1 MAEQEVEF
9 SSGAVVELS
18 RKTLIRVLHVDDD
31 NGFLKVAKQCL
42 EVQGEIVVDTA
53 SSVNEALE
61 KLKKK
66 DYDAIVSDYQ
76 MPDKDGLEFLKELRQ
91 KGNTIPFIVFTG
103 KGREEVAIKALN
115 LGADQYTNKNSD
127 PETVYSELA
136 HSIRAAVE
144 QKKTTERY
152 RNLLESIDDSVYV
165 LDREWRHVVVN
176 EAAARFT
183 HVPKERLLGNKL
195 TDLFPGVEKTPFFE
209 AFRRVMETRKPETV
223 SAPYVFEDGRKRYY
237 EVHVHPVPEGI
248 LCISSD
254 VTERKQME
262 IALKQSEERF
272 RTVSENTSEWIWE
285 IDADGKYVYSSPCV
299 KRILGYAPEEVLGK
313 HFYDL
318 CHPEDREQ
326 LKKLVFEA
334 FAKKQPFRDF
344 INRNVHKDGKTV
356 WLSTSGAPML
366 DGQGTLLGYRGATR
380 DVTEH
385 RLMEQW
391 YATIVKKASDGFWI
405 NDSTGRF
412 IDVNDA
418 YCRMIG
424 YSREELL
431 SMSIQDVEALE
442 KPEETAERIKKIMKE
457 GHDHFETRHRRKDG
471 TAIDVEVSVNYYP
484 VAGGQLVSFIRDVT
498 TRKKDEQAVRESQQK
513 FEALFRGN
521 PEAAVY
527 VAVDF
532 RILDVNPRFCQLF
545 GYAAQEVVGKSLN
558 DVIVPENL
566 MEEAQGLDKDAKD
579 GYASRDT
586 IRKRKDGSLV
596 HVSVSAAPV
605 IFENRLLGYVGIYK
619 DITELKRAH
628 EESEEARRHFQ
639 TLFNVM
645 ADPVVIL
652 DETGRI
658 LEITQRA
665 EELAGFK
672 REELLG
678 KVFLE
683 TEIATAKTKTVM
695 MKNLAKRIMGMQ
707 VGPYEVE
714 ILTKDRRKLMFEI
727 NAAKIGYKGAPADLV
742 VFRDITERKKLEE
755 KLRVVGSLTRHDVRN
770 KLSAVTGNAYLLK
783 RKLAEDPEALEQ
795 LTCIEAAVREVE
807 TILEFARTYEKLGIE
822 QLSSIDVGEA
832 FNEAVS
838 LFSDLKGVKVVNECG
853 GLTVLADS
861 LLRQLFYNLIDNSLK
876 YGEKTRQIRV
886 YHKPS
891 SADQLELVYEDDGTG
906 IPDNMRSNLFK
917 EGFTS
922 GKGTGY
928 GLFMI
933 KRICEVYG
941 WTIRET
947 GKQGKGAQF
956 TITIPKTNKSGTAY
970 STGKPPSQ

>member
-9 SSGAVVELS
+9 SGGAVVDLS
-18 RKTLIRVLHVDDD
+18 CTTLIRVLHVDDD
-31 NGFLKVAKQCL
+31 AGFLKVAKQCL
-42 EVQGEIVVDTA
+42 EMQGEIAVDTA
-53 SSVNEALE
+53 SSVDEALE
-61 KLKKK
+61 KLNEK
-66 DYDAIVSDYQ
+66 DYDVIVSDYQ
-76 MPDKDGLEFLKELRQ
+76 MPDKDGLELLRTLRR
-91 KGNTIPFIVFTG
+91 KGNTVPFIVFTG
-103 KGREEVAIKALN
+103 KGREEVAVRALN
-115 LGADQYTNKNSD
+115 LGADQYVDKNGD

-136 HSIRAAVE
+136 HGIRAAVE
-144 QKKTTERY
+144 KKKTAERY
-152 RNLLESIDDSVYV
+152 RILLESIDDSVYV

-176 EAAARFT
+176 EAATRFT
-183 HVPKERLLGNKL
+183 HVPREKLLGNKL
-195 TDLFPGVEKTPFFE
+195 TDLFPGVEKTAFFE
-209 AFRRVMETRKPETV
+209 VFRRVMEARKPETV
-223 SAPYVFEDGRKRYY
+223 SAPYVFEDGRKGYY
-237 EVHVHPVPEGI
+237 EVHVYPVPEGI

-254 VTERKQME
+254 VTERKRME
-262 IALKQSEERF
+262 MALKQSEERF
-272 RTVSENTSEWIWE
+272 RTVSESLSEWVWE
-285 IDADGKYVYSSPCV
+285 VDAEGKYVYSSSSV
-299 KRILGYAPEEVLGK
+299 KRILGYEPEEILGK
-313 HFYDL
+313 RFYDL

-326 LKKLVFEA
+326 MKKLVFEA
-334 FAKKQPFRDF
+334 FAGKQPFRDF
-344 INRNVHKDGKTV
+344 VSRNVRKDGLTV

-366 DGQGTLLGYRGATR
+366 DDQGTLLGYRGAAR

-391 YATIVKKASDGFWI
+391 YATLVKRASDGFWI
-405 NDSTGRF
+405 NDATGRF

-431 SMSIQDVEALE
+431 SMFIQNVEALE
-442 KPEETAERIKKIMKE
+442 KPEETAARIKKIMKE

-484 VAGGQLVSFIRDVT
+484 VAGGQLVSFIRDIT
-498 TRKKDEQAVRESQQK
+498 ARKKDEKAVRESQQK

-527 VAVDF
+527 VAVDY
-532 RILDVNPRFCQLF
+532 RVLDVNSRFCHLF
-545 GYAAQEVVGKSLN
+545 GYAAQEIIGRSLN
-558 DVIVPENL
+558 DLIVPDNL
-566 MEEAQGLDKDAKD
+566 MEEAHCLDKDAKD

-586 IRKRKDGSLV
+586 VRKRKDGSLV

-605 IFENRLLGYVGIYK
+605 IFENKLLGYIGIYK

-652 DETGRI
+652 DETGKI

-665 EELAGFK
+665 EELAGYK

-683 TEIATAKTKTVM
+683 TPIATAKTKEVM
-695 MKNLAKRIMGMQ
+695 MKNLARRMMGMQ
-707 VGPYEVE
+707 VSPYEVE
-714 ILTKDRRKLMFEI
+714 ILTKDGRKLTFEL
-727 NAAKIGYKGAPADLV
+727 NAAKIKYKNTPADLV
-742 VFRDITERKKLEE
+742 VFRDVTERKKLEE

-783 RKLAEDPEALEQ
+783 RKLAEDPEALRQ
-795 LTCIEAAVREVE
+795 LARIEAAVREVE
-807 TILEFARTYEKLGIE
+807 LILEFARTYEKLGIE
-822 QLSSIDVGEA
+822 QLSSVDVGEA
-832 FNEAVS
+832 FKQAVS
-838 LFSDLKGVKVVNECG
+838 LFSDLKGVKVVNECE

-876 YGEKTRQIRV
+876 YGEKTTQIRV
-886 YHKPS
+886 YYRTPN
-891 SADQLELVYEDDGTG
+891 ADQLQLVYEDDGAG
-906 IPDNMRSNLFK
+906 IPDSIRSNLFK

-956 TITIPKTNKSGTAY
+956 TITAPKTYKTGTAY
-970 STGKPPSQ
+970 STSKAS